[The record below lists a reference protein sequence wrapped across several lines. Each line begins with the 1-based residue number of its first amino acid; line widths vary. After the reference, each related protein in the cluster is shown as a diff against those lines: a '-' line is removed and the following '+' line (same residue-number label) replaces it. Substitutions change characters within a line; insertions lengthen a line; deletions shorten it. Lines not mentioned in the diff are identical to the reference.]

1 MANTEDILYEARAL
15 GIYDKVMKESRKLA
29 KKHPHMEVA
38 DRMDKAI
45 IKIKNKTSYDMNGP
59 NESYGV

>member
-1 MANTEDILYEARAL
+1 MANTEDILYEAREL
-15 GIYDKVMKESRKLA
+15 GIYDEVMRESKKIA
-29 KKHPHMEVA
+29 KKHPYMEVA

-45 IKIKNKTSYDMNGP
+45 TKIKNELSHDMNGP

>member
-15 GIYDKVMKESRKLA
+15 GVYDKVMKESRKLA

-38 DRMDKAI
+38 DRMDKAL
-45 IKIKNKTSYDMNGP
+45 IKIKNKTSHDINGP
-59 NESYGV
+59 NGSYGV

>member
-15 GIYDKVMKESRKLA
+15 GIYNEVMNESRKLA

-38 DRMDKAI
+38 DRMDKAL
-45 IKIKNKTSYDMNGP
+45 IKMKNKISYDIKGP

>member
-1 MANTEDILYEARAL
+1 MANTEDILYEAHAL
-15 GIYDKVMKESRKLA
+15 GIYNEVMKESRKLA

-45 IKIKNKTSYDMNGP
+45 TKVKNKLSYDIKGP

>member
-15 GIYDKVMKESRKLA
+15 GIYDRVIKESRKLA

-38 DRMDKAI
+38 DRMDKALT
-45 IKIKNKTSYDMNGP
+45 KVKYKL
-59 NESYGV
+59 EVK

>member
-15 GIYDKVMKESRKLA
+15 GIYDRVMKESRKLA

-38 DRMDKAI
+38 DRMDKALT
-45 IKIKNKTSYDMNGP
+45 KVKYKL
-59 NESYGV
+59 EVK

>member
-1 MANTEDILYEARAL
+1 MANVEDILYEAREL
-15 GIYDKVMKESRKLA
+15 GIYDKVMKESQKLS

-45 IKIKNKTSYDMNGP
+45 IKVKNKISYDMNGP

>member
-15 GIYDKVMKESRKLA
+15 GIYDKVMRESRKLA
-29 KKHPHMEVA
+29 KKYPHMEVA

-45 IKIKNKTSYDMNGP
+45 TKIKNETLYDMKGP
-59 NESYGV
+59 NKSYGV

>member
-1 MANTEDILYEARAL
+1 MANTEVILYEARAL
-15 GIYDKVMKESRKLA
+15 GIYNEVMKESKKLA

-45 IKIKNKTSYDMNGP
+45 TKVKNELSHDMNGP

>member
-15 GIYDKVMKESRKLA
+15 GIYDEVMRESKKIA
-29 KKHPHMEVA
+29 QKHPYMEVA

-45 IKIKNKTSYDMNGP
+45 IKIKNKKTYDIKGP

>member
-15 GIYDKVMKESRKLA
+15 GIYDRVMKESRKLA
-29 KKHPHMEVA
+29 KKHPYMEVA
-38 DRMDKAI
+38 DRMGKAI
-45 IKIKNKTSYDMNGP
+45 IKIKNEASYDMKGP

>member
-15 GIYDKVMKESRKLA
+15 GIYDEVMRESRKLA
-29 KKHPHMEVA
+29 KKHTHMEVA

-45 IKIKNKTSYDMNGP
+45 IKVKNELSHDMNGP
-59 NESYGV
+59 NGSYGV

>member
-1 MANTEDILYEARAL
+1 MANTEDILYEAREL
-15 GIYDKVMKESRKLA
+15 GIYDRVMKESRKLA

-45 IKIKNKTSYDMNGP
+45 IKIKNETTYDIKGP
-59 NESYGV
+59 NGSYGV

>member
-15 GIYDKVMKESRKLA
+15 GIYNEVMKESRKLA
-29 KKHPHMEVA
+29 KKHPHMEIA

-45 IKIKNKTSYDMNGP
+45 TKIKNELSHNMNGP

>member
-15 GIYDKVMKESRKLA
+15 GIYDEVMRESRKLA

-45 IKIKNKTSYDMNGP
+45 IKVKNELSHDINGP
-59 NESYGV
+59 NGSYGV

>member
-15 GIYDKVMKESRKLA
+15 GIYDRVMRESRKLA

-45 IKIKNKTSYDMNGP
+45 IKIKNETSHDIKGP